1 VAKTL
6 TDDQQSAIDRAA
18 SALHPTDRPTFHA
31 RVHEQL
37 ATVPEVGDGLVYRVA
52 ASVQRSLFKP
62 PADALEHH
70 EPRHLKRFG

>member
-37 ATVPEVGDGLVYRVA
+37 ATVSEVGDGAIYRIC
-52 ASVQRSLFKP
+52 ASVQRTLFHP
-62 PADALEHH
+62 PRDDVERSA
-70 EPRHLKRFG
+70 PRQLKRF